1 MYLPVT
7 DTGLVPATASGDP
20 AVVEKLPEGVGKP
33 EVVDIGTLH
42 VFACPEAIAQRMG
55 KLQPATFFAS
65 NSLVMRAI
73 ALIRNRLEQ
82 RFDPRTGHPLDYP
95 PPGTIGRDPQD
106 SRRMVFPRL
115 DPAVI
120 GLIELKGEEKIL
132 LARNRRRN
140 GFFSLIAGYVE
151 PGETIEA
158 ALARETMEET
168 GRRIENLRYWGSQ
181 PWPPSSSLM
190 LGLYAETSDVQTTR
204 PTDGELEEI
213 RWVTRAELPKLPL
226 ATAGSIAHAMIME
239 WYHGE

>member
-7 DTGLVPATASGDP
+7 HTGLVPATASGD
-20 AVVEKLPEGVGKP
+20 AALVEELPEGVGTP
-33 EVVDIGTLH
+33 EMVDIGTLH
-42 VFACPEAIAQRMG
+42 VFACPEAIARGIGQ
-55 KLQPATFFAS
+55 LQPATFFAD
-65 NSLVMRAI
+65 NSLIMQAI

-82 RFDPRTGHPLDYP
+82 RFDPRTGQPLDYP
-95 PPGTIGRDPQD
+95 TPGIVGRDPQD

-132 LARNRRRN
+132 LARNRGRN
-140 GFFSLIAGYVE
+140 SFFSLIAGYVE

-158 ALARETMEET
+158 AFARETMEET

-181 PWPPSSSLM
+181 PWPPSGSLM
-190 LGLYAETSDVQTTR
+190 LGFHAETPDVQPTCH
-204 PTDGELEEI
+204 TDGELEEI

-226 ATAGSIAHAMIME
+226 ATAGSIAHTMIME